1 MDLRLKRPINLGNVR
16 AELTEPTVLRLEG
29 TLTQDAARREV
40 AEVLDEVHA
49 RVVAGKLPAFTLD
62 VRGLSYA
69 NSSAIRV
76 FIDMASRARRSG
88 YRVIL
93 EIDGSITWHRINFTV
108 LQSMA
113 PQAVE
118 LRDVRNAAGA

>member
-1 MDLRLKRPINLGNVR
+1 MELRLKQPIHLGDVR
-16 AELTEPTVLRLEG
+16 AELTEPSVLRLEG
-29 TLTQDAARREV
+29 ALTQDLARREV
-40 AEVLDEVHA
+40 ADVLAEVHS
-49 RVVAGKLPAFTLD
+49 RVVAGKLPELTLD

-76 FIDMASRARRSG
+76 FIDMVSRARRSG

-93 EIDGSITWHRINFTV
+93 QIDGSITWHRINFSV

-118 LRDVRNAAGA
+118 LRDVRA

>member
-40 AEVLDEVHA
+40 AAVLDEVHA

-118 LRDVRNAAGA
+118 LRDVRNAPGA